1 MCIHLH
7 ILHRFSYSEYFTSKA
22 REEKS
27 KRDLMLKEMNENPP
41 EASIATQYFARQES
55 IKAAEIEAAR
65 SQVKNREPLE
75 PLPID
80 YFTKEGE
87 REMAERA
94 ESARQLA
101 EAEMPIAVKKMTA
114 KAAED
119 KIARDLER
127 RELSERN
134 MSAATRHFKEIE
146 DEKNAQAA
154 ANAKDSTE
162 IMPAAIASRES
173 PFFVISC

>member
-1 MCIHLH
+1 
-7 ILHRFSYSEYFTSKA
+7 
-22 REEKS
+22 
-27 KRDLMLKEMNENPP
+27 MLKEMNENPP
-41 EASIATQYFARQES
+41 EASVATQYFARQES

-65 SQVKNREPLE
+65 SQVKKREPLV

-134 MSAATRHFKEIE
+134 MSAATRHFHEL
-146 DEKNAQAA
+146 D
-154 ANAKDSTE
+154 AKKLAEQVAVSETE
-162 IMPAAIASRES
+162 IMPAAIVSREYLL
-173 PFFVISC
+173 FVVSCLWVHLHI